1 MLANLLSSRKGRRPA
16 ESRPLIFSRLRN
28 GPPSREES
36 GSSDEGDFFEPG
48 SDSGDGGEED
58 EDYAPLLPLF
68 SAAHLDKIPVY
79 HLQHSIRIIVVQK
92 CETTLSWEQLRS
104 PQVSQFLV
112 KPIQNTIQ
120 TNHLSRGTLYALL
133 ANCLQ
138 FQKDGQMNPGSV
150 GVFRTR
156 ALICELLAMRLLK
169 ESSTREVYSAHIKH
183 QRTRLT

>member
-1 MLANLLSSRKGRRPA
+1 MLANLLSSRRGRHDS
-16 ESRPLIFSRLRN
+16 ETQPLIFSRLRN

-48 SDSGDGGEED
+48 SDSDDGGEED
-58 EDYAPLLPLF
+58 EDYVPLLPLF

-79 HLQHSIRIIVVQK
+79 HLQHSIRILVVQK

-112 KPIQNTIQ
+112 KPIQSTIQ
-120 TNHLSRGTLYALL
+120 TKHLSRGTLYALL

-138 FQKDGQMNPGSV
+138 FQKDGDMNPGSV

-156 ALICELLAMRLLK
+156 ALTCELLAMRLLK
-169 ESSTREVYSAHIKH
+169 ESSTREVLSVP
-183 QRTRLT
+183 LL